1 MEIRFKN
8 TRDACNTRNETHCGS
23 TRSSQKICIQSR
35 SLFLPSVFVWLLLSS
50 PCTSCH
56 IDSLSMND
64 SRRSWVDGAA
74 IFLLDVEEVQQNL
87 DLRSVEEV
95 TSKGL
100 EKEICGECTLTHV
113 APAVPAKLPPLP
125 HTPDHLPRS
134 STSSRNSEHTTS
146 WPPRFHPRRHRR
158 KEFLGVQRGTCLMRS
173 CSRSAWRGWGV
184 VLDVE
189 ARLTRRRDG
198 TRRFKGIID

>member
-35 SLFLPSVFVWLLLSS
+35 SLFLPSVIFWLLLSS

-95 TSKGL
+95 TSKVWR
-100 EKEICGECTLTHV
+100 KKNVANTHSLTSLQ
-113 APAVPAKLPPLP
+113 PFQPSYLPFP
-125 HTPDHLPRS
+125 
-134 STSSRNSEHTTS
+134 
-146 WPPRFHPRRHRR
+146 
-158 KEFLGVQRGTCLMRS
+158 
-173 CSRSAWRGWGV
+173 
-184 VLDVE
+184 
-189 ARLTRRRDG
+189 TRP
-198 TRRFKGIID
+198 